1 MKTFLFI
8 HGWATDKH
16 VWQAGSSLIANKAKV
31 INLNLPGHG
40 GASKWNM
47 ASFAPAVREIISAI
61 SEEPAGSVAGIGW
74 SLGAQALMATAV
86 LYPDKFGALV
96 LCGASPCFAKNEDW
110 SLGQPRPLVRRMI
123 IDMKRAPDK
132 TLERFYRL
140 NFTADELN
148 APEVAEFLNYYAL
161 AGNNKLADTEVEFKY
176 AEVATALEALLKT
189 DLRTSLSAIKAPCLV
204 IHGEA
209 DSVCPVEAGS
219 YLAENIKGAYF
230 ELFKGAGHAPFLTQR
245 ERFNSLVTD
254 FIQRV

>member
-16 VWQAGSSLIANKAKV
+16 VWQKSACVIAKDAKV
-31 INLNLPGHG
+31 ISLNLPGHG
-40 GASKWNM
+40 GAFQWNT
-47 ASFAPAVREIISAI
+47 ASFTPAVMEIISAI

-86 LYPDKFGALV
+86 QYPDKFGALV

-140 NFTADELN
+140 NFNADELN
-148 APEVAEFLNYYAL
+148 TPEATEFLNYY
-161 AGNNKLADTEVEFKY
+161 NRVADTEVEFKY
-176 AEVATALEALLKT
+176 AEVATALDALLKT
-189 DLRTSLSAIKAPCLV
+189 DLRTALSAIKAPCLV
-204 IHGEA
+204 VHGEA
-209 DSVCPVEAGS
+209 DGVCPVEAGR
-219 YLAENIKGAYF
+219 YLAENIKGAQF
-230 ELFKGAGHAPFLTQR
+230 EFFKGAGHALFLTQR
-245 ERFNSLVTD
+245 ERFNILVRD
-254 FIQRV
+254 FIQRVKL